1 MLKRWMAMVS
11 LIAVVGLTAWY
22 GMPGKQARLE
32 IDKPSL
38 PFVLPDLAGKM
49 QSLAEGEVILLNFW
63 ATWCPPCR
71 QEMPSMASL
80 YNRFKDKGFNV
91 VAISVDR
98 DANGLAGFVREY
110 QLPFQILHDK
120 GSEVSHL
127 YGVFRYP
134 ESFLIDRNGIV
145 RHHLVGAVEWMTP
158 EIISEIE
165 ALLAEPVQ
173 G

>member
-1 MLKRWMAMVS
+1 MLKRWIAMLG

-22 GMPGKQARLE
+22 GMPGKQARME
-32 IDKPSL
+32 VGKPAL

-49 QSLAEGEVILLNFW
+49 QSLAKGEVILLNFW

-71 QEMPSMASL
+71 QEMPSMAAL
-80 YNRFKDKGFNV
+80 YNRLRDKGFNV
-91 VAISVDR
+91 VAVSVDR
-98 DANGLAGFVREY
+98 DANSLTGFVREY

-120 GSEVSHL
+120 DSEVSHL

-134 ESFLIDRNGIV
+134 ESFIIDRNGIV

-158 EIISEIE
+158 KIISEIE
-165 ALLAEPVQ
+165 ALLAEPAQ